1 MSVESSKA
9 RRNQQ
14 NELSDLQSEFAQKKK
29 KYASE
34 QEQQLADMKDYYN
47 ERKEDTRVQGEAA
60 INHIRRKQS
69 ENVETSEETRHKV
82 AERGQAQIDG
92 LETDYRKKVAET
104 RTRRQIQLDEAREN
118 SKNKINEITEN
129 QQHKVDQVR
138 ARSNEE
144 LQTVKDKYNKE
155 LHSTQEF
162 TDKRLTQIKDSN
174 EMSVKHEMEKGR
186 QVQEKLGNNLRKE
199 YDFVDQTGK
208 QRISERRDVQET
220 QYNRQE
226 SDYDKRFHKQQEH
239 WDAREKGQTEQY
251 ANRIA
256 HSKKAYENQLKD
268 QHDRFDS
275 IYQKNNDA
283 NRESLNIQNRN
294 LLKEQVELK
303 KKFFKENEKFAG
315 KEDDPFY
322 KLQDRGNRLRENS
335 DFYII
340 EAYVPHHEKDN
351 VKVTIKDGTAAISGK
366 RAFKDELEEDGRKLS
381 TSSYQ
386 TFREEFSFDK
396 PVITEGMT
404 RERSG
409 DYVTFWVPKL
419 NSFDGARKLSKKV

>member
-14 NELSDLQSEFAQKKK
+14 NDLSDLQSEYSQKKK
-29 KYASE
+29 KYARE
-34 QEQQLADMKDYYN
+34 QEQQLDEMKDYYN
-47 ERKEDTRVQGEAA
+47 DRKDSVREQGDAA
-60 INHIRRKQS
+60 VNHIRRKQS
-69 ENVETSEETRHKV
+69 ETIENSEEARHKI
-82 AERGQAQIDG
+82 AERGQSQ
-92 LETDYRKKVAET
+92 LNNMETDYRKKISET
-104 RTRRQIQLDEAREN
+104 RNRRQVQLDEARAS
-118 SKNKINEITEN
+118 SKEKINEITEN
-129 QQHKVDQVR
+129 QQQKVEKIRTQ
-138 ARSNEE
+138 SHQEI
-144 LQTVKDKYNKE
+144 QTVKDKFNNE
-155 LHSTQEF
+155 MNSTQEY
-162 TDKRLTQIKDSN
+162 TDKRLTQIKESN
-174 EMSVKHEMEKGR
+174 QATVKNEIEKGR
-186 QVQEKLGNNLRKE
+186 QVQEKLNTNLKKE

-208 QRISERRDVQET
+208 TRIHERQENQET

-226 SDYDKRFHKQQEH
+226 ADYEKRFSKQQEH
-239 WDAREKGQTEQY
+239 WTAREKGQSEQY
-251 ANRIA
+251 QNRLT
-256 HSKKAYENQLKD
+256 HSKKAYETQLKD
-268 QHDRFDS
+268 QHERFDS
-275 IYQKNNDA
+275 IYQKNESA

-303 KKFFKENEKFAG
+303 KKFFKEGEKFAG

-366 RAFKDELEEDGRKLS
+366 RAFKDEIEEDGRKLS

>member
-14 NELSDLQSEFAQKKK
+14 NDLSDLQSEYAQKKK
-29 KYASE
+29 QYTRE
-34 QEQQLADMKDYYN
+34 QEQQLSDMKDYYN
-47 ERKEDTRVQGEAA
+47 ERKEDARVQGEAA
-60 INHIRRKQS
+60 INHIRKKQA
-69 ENVETSEETRHKV
+69 ENVETSEETRHKI
-82 AERGQAQIDG
+82 AERGQAQVDG
-92 LETDYRKKVAET
+92 METDYRKKIAET
-104 RTRRQIQLDEAREN
+104 RTRRQVQLDEARES

-129 QQHKVDQVR
+129 QQQKVEQVR
-138 ARSNEE
+138 TKSNQEI
-144 LQTVKDKYNKE
+144 QMVKDKYNKE
-155 LHSTQEF
+155 LHNTQEY
-162 TDKRLTQIKDSN
+162 TDKRLQQVKTGN
-174 EMSVKHEMEKGR
+174 EMAVKNEMEKGR
-186 QVQEKLGNNLRKE
+186 QVQEKLNTNLKKE
-199 YDFVDQTGK
+199 YDFVNQTGENK
-208 QRISERRDVQET
+208 INERRQVQDT

-226 SDYDKRFHKQQEH
+226 ADFDKRFHKQQEH

-251 ANRIA
+251 QNRIT

-275 IYQKNNDA
+275 LYQKNEAA
-283 NRESLNIQNRN
+283 NRESLNIQNSN
-294 LLKEQVELK
+294 MLKEQVELK
-303 KKFFKENEKFAG
+303 KKFFKESEKFAG

-340 EAYVPHHEKDN
+340 EAYVPKHEKDN
-351 VKVTIKDGTAAISGK
+351 VQVVIKDGTAAISGK
-366 RAFKDELEEDGRKLS
+366 RSFKDQIEEDGRKLS

-386 TFREEFSFDK
+386 TFREEFAFDK

-419 NSFDGARKLSKKV
+419 NSFDGARKISKKV